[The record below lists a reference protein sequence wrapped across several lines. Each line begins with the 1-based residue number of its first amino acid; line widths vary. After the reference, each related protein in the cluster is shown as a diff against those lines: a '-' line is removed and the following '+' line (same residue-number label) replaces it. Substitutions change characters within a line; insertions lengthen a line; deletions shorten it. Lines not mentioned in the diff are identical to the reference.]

1 MWLGGKFHSKNR
13 SLQAIDG
20 GLSTIRGVWLIL
32 DVAWKPNRR
41 AYKDMARAYH
51 KVVTDL
57 QKTSV
62 DKDFI
67 DHHVKKYEE
76 ISGKKFN

>member
-1 MWLGGKFHSKNR
+1 
-13 SLQAIDG
+13 
-20 GLSTIRGVWLIL
+20 
-32 DVAWKPNRR
+32 
-41 AYKDMARAYH
+41 MARAYH